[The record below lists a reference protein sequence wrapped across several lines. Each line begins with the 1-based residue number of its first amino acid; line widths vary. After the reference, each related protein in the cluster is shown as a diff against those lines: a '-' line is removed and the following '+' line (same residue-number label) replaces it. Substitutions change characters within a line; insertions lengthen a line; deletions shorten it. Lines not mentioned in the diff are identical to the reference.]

1 MQLYIMKLL
10 NLVCMACTLLVLYTY
25 TRARLRGAARG
36 EVLFDKYDPTI
47 QPVCGHLN
55 VYNII
60 FCKSVP
66 CTMLIRH
73 GDRL

>member
-1 MQLYIMKLL
+1 M
-10 NLVCMACTLLVLYTY
+10 YTY
-25 TRARLRGAARG
+25 TCARLRGAARG

-60 FCKSVP
+60 FCKFVP

-73 GDRL
+73 GDLG